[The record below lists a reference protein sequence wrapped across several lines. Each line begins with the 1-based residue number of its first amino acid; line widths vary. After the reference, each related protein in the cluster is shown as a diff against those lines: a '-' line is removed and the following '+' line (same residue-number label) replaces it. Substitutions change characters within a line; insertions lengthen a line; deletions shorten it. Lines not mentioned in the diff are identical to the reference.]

1 MFLCLTVEQ
10 RGIMVEPVTAALAGI
25 ALVQKSVSFIK
36 DNIQT
41 CQDIGQIIGHVENA
55 MIGEQQVIKARDKKG
70 ADPFATENVAQ
81 EIIDAKLAR
90 EQLNEIRTLVNYR
103 FGPNTWQEILTERKR
118 RIDSKKQAIR
128 EERARK
134 QKQMREIAEI
144 IKYGG
149 IGIVSVAFI
158 GLVIYIMM
166 ILAKPA
172 NAIEVWGQE
181 KSEPFDECHDFK
193 VDVMICMNEGAE
205 ATYARYGREY
215 KGTLPRSDMYTMCRL
230 KKSEW
235 FEKDMNKRANDTSY
249 KCTYQHPQGLPDIQ
263 LTTGPRFNCPRNIE
277 CKVRK

>member
-1 MFLCLTVEQ
+1 
-10 RGIMVEPVTAALAGI
+10 MVEPVTAALAGI

-118 RIDSKKQAIR
+118 RIDAKKQAIR

-149 IGIVSVAFI
+149 IGIVSIAFI

-215 KGTLPRSDMYTMCRL
+215 KGTLPRSDMFTMCRL
-230 KKSEW
+230 KKQEW
-235 FEKDMNKRANDTSY
+235 FVDDKGGKDMSY
-249 KCTYQHPQGLPDIQ
+249 KCTYEHPQDLPDLIM
-263 LTTGPRFNCPRNIE
+263 TTGTRYQCPRNIQ
-277 CKVRK
+277 CKVK